1 MTKRLATSARDYVLN
16 LELPDAGPML
26 ETVRAPGTSGEVSF
40 SGDPQ
45 AMVVGGQLAEFSKA
59 VPADLRSAV
68 ADGMLL
74 AQLAANKA
82 TAQAGDVFQWYD
94 KYVEVL
100 QNVGWQIQ
108 DFQFQRQQLD
118 GQDLDVHEAIIPV
131 VAAMLGPQLAAA
143 SLVLNLLQGLQQM
156 DKDRPWI
163 TLFDRASQHAS
174 GAKFQV
180 AYVDAEALG
189 QPQIALACFGIRAER
204 TITQVLFFKFSAQG
218 MEVKKAEGKL
228 GVSVERLKSARDA
241 LAARVTPFVDDFVKS
256 IDI

>member
-59 VPADLRSAV
+59 VPAELRSAV

-143 SLVLNLLQGLQQM
+143 SLVLNLLQGLQTM
-156 DKDRPWI
+156 D
-163 TLFDRASQHAS
+163 
-174 GAKFQV
+174 
-180 AYVDAEALG
+180 
-189 QPQIALACFGIRAER
+189 
-204 TITQVLFFKFSAQG
+204 
-218 MEVKKAEGKL
+218 
-228 GVSVERLKSARDA
+228 
-241 LAARVTPFVDDFVKS
+241 
-256 IDI
+256 

>member
-1 MTKRLATSARDYVLN
+1 
-16 LELPDAGPML
+16 ML

-40 SGDPQ
+40 RATQ

-59 VPADLRSAV
+59 VPAELRSAV

-100 QNVGWQIQ
+100 QNVGWQIH
-108 DFQFQRQQLD
+108 DVQFQRQQLD

-180 AYVDAEALG
+180 AYVDADALG

-204 TITQVLFFKFSAQG
+204 TITQVLFFKFSRRAW
-218 MEVKKAEGKL
+218 
-228 GVSVERLKSARDA
+228 KSRRPRANSA
-241 LAARVTPFVDDFVKS
+241 
-256 IDI
+256 